1 MYELTGDSSYTRAE
15 LAAEISQQSGR
26 TLPYVNLSET
36 DYKAA
41 LLQAGLPE
49 PLAELLANSD
59 AGAAVGGLF
68 GGSKQLSTLIR
79 RVATP
84 IRQTVATALVQ

>member
-1 MYELTGDSSYTRAE
+1 MYELAGEGYALAK

-36 DYKAA
+36 DYKVA
-41 LLQAGLPE
+41 LLQAGQPE

-68 GGSKQLSTLIR
+68 DGSKQLSTLIH
-79 RVATP
+79 RVTTP
-84 IRQTVATALVQ
+84 MRQTVATALVQ